1 VRCGS
6 GPYTGRFYGYHGSP
20 ETAAGFYGPTAGLG
34 EKMKLNDISLKINK
48 IDRELLVLLQE
59 RMGLALRSKKF
70 QKTVDDAQSEENVLE
85 RVNRMNLDLIKSSFS
100 RQLLETIIKESK
112 RLQDEDRRLV
122 AFQGEHGAYGE
133 VASRRLVP
141 AGAYIPCLEFI
152 DVFKGV
158 EDGHLDLGVVPVEN
172 SLEGAVTQVNDLLT
186 TTELKVIGEVKVAV
200 NHCLL
205 ATEATDY
212 REIRVVY
219 SHPQAL
225 AQCRDFLM
233 RNKLEPRPYYDT
245 AGAAKMLARENP
257 KAAAAIASA
266 LCGEL
271 YDLEIIKE
279 GIEDGP
285 SNSTRFLLLS
295 REASNEKK
303 DKTSIIFAVAHEAGQ
318 LYGVL
323 QLFAEARI
331 NLTRISSMPLRSDPG
346 NYSFFLDFEGSEE
359 DAKVAEVLERMG
371 KMTISLKNLGSY
383 PADKKEA

>member
-1 VRCGS
+1 
-6 GPYTGRFYGYHGSP
+6 
-20 ETAAGFYGPTAGLG
+20 
-34 EKMKLNDISLKINK
+34 MKLNEISRKIDK

-59 RMGLALRSKKF
+59 RMGLSLRSTKYQEF
-70 QKTVDDAQSEENVLE
+70 SGDIAREADMLE
-85 RVNRMNLDLIKSSFS
+85 RMERMNLDLIKRSFS
-100 RQLLETIIKESK
+100 RQLLKTIVEESK
-112 RLQDEDRRLV
+112 RLQDEDRQLV
-122 AFQGEHGAYGE
+122 AFQGEHGAYGD
-133 VASRRLVP
+133 VASRLLAP

-152 DVFKGV
+152 DVFRGV
-158 EDGHLDLGVVPVEN
+158 EEGYLDLGVVPVEN

-186 TTELKVIGEVKVAV
+186 TTDLHVIGEVKVAV

-225 AQCRDFLM
+225 AQCRDFLT
-233 RNKLEPRPYYDT
+233 RNNLEPRPYYDT

-257 KAAAAIASA
+257 KAAAAIASS
-266 LCGEL
+266 LCAEL
-271 YDLEIIKE
+271 YNLDIIKE

-295 REASNEKK
+295 REPYAGQG

-323 QLFAEARI
+323 KLFADAEI
-331 NLTRISSMPLRSDPG
+331 NLTRISSMPLRSDPS
-346 NYSFFLDFEGSEE
+346 NYSFFLDFEGSEK
-359 DAKVAEVLERMG
+359 DKKVTEVMEKVE
-371 KMTISLKNLGSY
+371 KMSISLKNLGSY
-383 PADKKEA
+383 PTDKGGN

>member
-1 VRCGS
+1 
-6 GPYTGRFYGYHGSP
+6 
-20 ETAAGFYGPTAGLG
+20 
-34 EKMKLNDISLKINK
+34 MKLNEISRKIDK

-70 QKTVDDAQSEENVLE
+70 QEATGDADIETTTLE
-85 RVNRMNLDLIKSSFS
+85 KMERMNLDLINRPFS
-100 RQLLETIIKESK
+100 QQLLKTIIEESK
-112 RLQDEDRRLV
+112 RLQNEDRQLV
-122 AFQGEHGAYGE
+122 AFQGEHGAYGD
-133 VASRRLVP
+133 VASRLLVP
-141 AGAYIPCLEFI
+141 DGAYIPCLEFI
-152 DVFKGV
+152 NVFRGV
-158 EDGHLDLGVVPVEN
+158 EKGYLDLGVVPVEN

-186 TTELKVIGEVKVAV
+186 TTNLNVVGEVKVDV

-257 KAAAAIASA
+257 KAAAAIASP
-266 LCGEL
+266 LCAEL
-271 YDLEIIKE
+271 YNLDIIKE

-295 REASNEKK
+295 REPFSGQG
-303 DKTSIIFAVAHEAGQ
+303 DKTSIIFAVRHEAGQ

-323 QLFAEARI
+323 KLFADADI

-346 NYSFFLDFEGSEE
+346 NYSFFLDFEGSETNS
-359 DAKVAEVLERMG
+359 EVVEVMG
-371 KMTISLKNLGSY
+371 KMKEMAISLKNLGSY
-383 PADKKEA
+383 PAHQKD

>member
-1 VRCGS
+1 
-6 GPYTGRFYGYHGSP
+6 
-20 ETAAGFYGPTAGLG
+20 
-34 EKMKLNDISLKINK
+34 MKLEGIRNQIDK

-59 RMGLALRSKKF
+59 RMGLALRSRKY
-70 QKTVDDAQSEENVLE
+70 QESAEDSNRAEDTLE
-85 RVNRMNLDLIKSSFS
+85 RMERLNLDLVKSSFS
-100 RQLLETIIKESK
+100 RQLLKTIIDESK
-112 RLQDEDRRLV
+112 RLQDEDRFLV

-133 VASRRLVP
+133 VASRSLVP

-152 DVFKGV
+152 DVFRGV
-158 EDGHLDLGVVPVEN
+158 EAGDFDLGVVPVEN

-186 TTELKVIGEVKVAV
+186 TTELKVIGEIKVAV

-205 ATEATDY
+205 ATDATDY

-233 RNKLEPRPYYDT
+233 RNKLEARPYYDT

-257 KAAAAIASA
+257 KAAAAIASE
-266 LCGEL
+266 LCAEL
-271 YDLEIIKE
+271 YDLEVIKE

-295 REASNEKK
+295 KEPYADKGE
-303 DKTSIIFAVAHEAGQ
+303 KTSVIFAVAHEAGE

-323 QLFAEARI
+323 KLFAEAKI

-346 NYSFFLDFEGSEE
+346 NYSFFLDFEGSQE
-359 DAKVAEVLERMG
+359 DAKVAEVLEKMSS
-371 KMTISLKNLGSY
+371 MTISLKNLGSY
-383 PADKKEA
+383 PAAKAGM

>member
-1 VRCGS
+1 V
-6 GPYTGRFYGYHGSP
+6 
-20 ETAAGFYGPTAGLG
+20 
-34 EKMKLNDISLKINK
+34 
-48 IDRELLVLLQE
+48 
-59 RMGLALRSKKF
+59 
-70 QKTVDDAQSEENVLE
+70 TVS
-85 RVNRMNLDLIKSSFS
+85 
-100 RQLLETIIKESK
+100 
-112 RLQDEDRRLV
+112 
-122 AFQGEHGAYGE
+122 
-133 VASRRLVP
+133 
-141 AGAYIPCLEFI
+141 
-152 DVFKGV
+152 
-158 EDGHLDLGVVPVEN
+158 
-172 SLEGAVTQVNDLLT
+172 
-186 TTELKVIGEVKVAV
+186 
-200 NHCLL
+200 HCLL

-295 REASNEKK
+295 RDTCIEKR

-323 QLFAEARI
+323 QLFAQADI
-331 NLTRISSMPLRSDPG
+331 NLTRIASMPLRSDPS
-346 NYSFFLDFEGSEE
+346 NYSFFLDFEGSED
-359 DAKVAEVLERMG
+359 DAHVADVLQKMG
-371 KMTISLKNLGSY
+371 QMTIALKNLGSY
-383 PADKKEA
+383 PAYQEEAY

>member
-1 VRCGS
+1 
-6 GPYTGRFYGYHGSP
+6 
-20 ETAAGFYGPTAGLG
+20 
-34 EKMKLNDISLKINK
+34 MKPNEISKKIDK

-59 RMGLALRSKKF
+59 RMGLSLRSKKF
-70 QKTVDDAQSEENVLE
+70 QEASGDIEPEEDLLE
-85 RVNRMNLDLIKSSFS
+85 RMERMNLDLIKRSFS
-100 RQLLETIIKESK
+100 RQLLKTIVEESR
-112 RLQDEDRRLV
+112 RLQDEDRQLV
-122 AFQGEHGAYGE
+122 AFQGEHGAYGD
-133 VASRRLVP
+133 VASRLLVP
-141 AGAYIPCLEFI
+141 TGAYIPCLEFM
-152 DVFKGV
+152 DVFRGV
-158 EDGHLDLGVVPVEN
+158 EDGYLDLGVVPVEN

-186 TTELKVIGEVKVAV
+186 TTDLNVIGEVKVNV

-257 KAAAAIASA
+257 KAAAAIASS
-266 LCGEL
+266 LCAEL
-271 YDLEIIKE
+271 YNLDIIKE

-295 REASNEKK
+295 REPYSGQG

-323 QLFAEARI
+323 KLFADAEI
-331 NLTRISSMPLRSDPG
+331 NLTRISSMPLRSDPS
-346 NYSFFLDFEGSEE
+346 NYSFFLDFEGSEK
-359 DAKVAEVLERMG
+359 DKKVAEVMEKVA
-371 KMTISLKNLGSY
+371 KMSISLKNLGSY
-383 PADKKEA
+383 PAYPGNS